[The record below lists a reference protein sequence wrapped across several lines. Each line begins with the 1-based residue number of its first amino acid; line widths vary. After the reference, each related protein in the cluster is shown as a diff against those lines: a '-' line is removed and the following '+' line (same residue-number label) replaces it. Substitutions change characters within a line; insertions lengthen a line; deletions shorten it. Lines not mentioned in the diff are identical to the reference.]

1 MVFWSNEQA
10 CYNTA
15 GRGSAQL
22 TPHLFFFTTLVC
34 RPVFTVDYNYITVH
48 NCCFNLHKKKFH

>member
-22 TPHLFFFTTLVC
+22 TPHLFFYYTCLSSSF
-34 RPVFTVDYNYITVH
+34 
-48 NCCFNLHKKKFH
+48 